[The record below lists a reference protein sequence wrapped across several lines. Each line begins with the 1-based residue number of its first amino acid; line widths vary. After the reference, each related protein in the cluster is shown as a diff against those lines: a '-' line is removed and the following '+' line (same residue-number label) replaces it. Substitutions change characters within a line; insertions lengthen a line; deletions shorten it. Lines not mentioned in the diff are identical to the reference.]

1 MPLPNGEDVATRIL
15 PVAMPSPLKSE
26 EDAFFPAEKL
36 LKILLMCFSMMRA
49 IMFAI
54 AFLCS

>member
-1 MPLPNGEDVATRIL
+1 
-15 PVAMPSPLKSE
+15 MPSPLKRE

-54 AFLCS
+54 VFLCS